1 MYLFDENQKLKKYN
15 SVEDIIDKYYPIRLK
30 GYQDRKKYILQE
42 LENKIKLYS
51 NKARFI
57 KENCDGIIDLRK
69 KKKVQ
74 VIELL
79 TTRNYTILNNDKEY
93 KYLRTMTMDSL
104 EEENMKKLLKDTE
117 ILKQKFKI
125 ISKTTSEQMWMYDLK
140 NFEEHYTKYKK
151 ARGFRVFGK
160 K

>member
-1 MYLFDENQKLKKYN
+1 
-15 SVEDIIDKYYPIRLK
+15 
-30 GYQDRKKYILQE
+30 
-42 LENKIKLYS
+42 
-51 NKARFI
+51 
-57 KENCDGIIDLRK
+57 
-69 KKKVQ
+69 
-74 VIELL
+74 
-79 TTRNYTILNNDKEY
+79 
-93 KYLRTMTMDSL
+93 MDSL

-117 ILKQKFKI
+117 ILKQKFQI